1 MLLVVDISVVLL
13 VAELLHLGLVR
24 GIEVREEAGKEA
36 ARARANN
43 VDPHGV
49 RGKHII
55 RPVVGGLLEDG
66 LDDADGRVDGST
78 GNIARLLDHVE
89 QSGGDDEGIEGELGG
104 TIVVLDGKDDR
115 SEQEGAEHLSDE
127 SVQDDGALRSATLKT
142 VFGTDGNIFSICRA
156 KGGDSGS
163 FLVLIVK
170 LIGKIKQKGDAE
182 ASAQKL
188 SGNDHEEVDA
198 VAHLSLSDE
207 HGGGNGRINVTS

>member
-49 RGKHII
+49 RGKLII

-78 GNIARLLDHVE
+78 GNTARLLDHVE
-89 QSGGDDEGIEGELGG
+89 KSGGDDEGIEGELGG

-115 SEQEGAEHLSDE
+115 SKQEGAEHLSDE
-127 SVQDDGALRSATLKT
+127 SVQDDGALRSAILS
-142 VFGTDGNIFSICRA
+142 IFRA

-163 FLVLIVK
+163 LHVLIVK

-182 ASAQKL
+182 ASAKKL